1 MIRFKQFLNE
11 GINDPAIFKAVFLAG
26 GPGSGKSFVVGKT
39 GLTALGLKL
48 INSDPAFE
56 KLLTKAGLKMT
67 PDDIFSPKGQDVRIG
82 AKKLTGKQR
91 QRAIEGRL
99 GLVIDGTGKDHS
111 KIKNEKD
118 RLEGLGYETKMIF
131 VDTNLQTALDRNQ
144 MRPRSLPDD
153 EVTKMWNNVQKN
165 KDAFVRTFGQK
176 DIEIVNNSTG
186 QDIDKITTGVY
197 KKISAW
203 TKSPVNNAKAK
214 EWIAGRKKIR
224 GISEE
229 VTQKQLQDLEKF
241 GDRILAKF
249 GVDIEF
255 TKHFADRMNDD
266 RNKPAVKVQELQQ
279 LFKRI
284 ARNKAKN
291 IRQNPDSQAVIKDMQ
306 NDLNLPVVIN
316 YDKNKDEFEVINKTI
331 MRKKNFSTSNKVLNI

>member
-56 KLLTKAGLKMT
+56 KLLKKAGLELT
-67 PDDIFSPKGQDVRIG
+67 PDDMFSRKGQDVRIG
-82 AKKLTGKQR
+82 AKQLTGKQR
-91 QRAIEGRL
+91 ERAIEGRL
-99 GLVIDGTGKDHS
+99 GLVIDGTGKSHS
-111 KIKNEKD
+111 KIKDEKQ

-131 VDTNLQTALDRNQ
+131 VDTDLQTALDRNK
-144 MRPRSLPDD
+144 MRPRSLPD
-153 EVTKMWNNVQKN
+153 EQVEKFWNAVQRN
-165 KDAFVRTFGQK
+165 KRAFEKTFGQK
-176 DIEIVNNSTG
+176 DIDIVNNSTG

-224 GISEE
+224 GI
-229 VTQKQLQDLEKF
+229 
-241 GDRILAKF
+241 AK
-249 GVDIEF
+249 
-255 TKHFADRMNDD
+255 
-266 RNKPAVKVQELQQ
+266 
-279 LFKRI
+279 
-284 ARNKAKN
+284 
-291 IRQNPDSQAVIKDMQ
+291 
-306 NDLNLPVVIN
+306 
-316 YDKNKDEFEVINKTI
+316 
-331 MRKKNFSTSNKVLNI
+331 